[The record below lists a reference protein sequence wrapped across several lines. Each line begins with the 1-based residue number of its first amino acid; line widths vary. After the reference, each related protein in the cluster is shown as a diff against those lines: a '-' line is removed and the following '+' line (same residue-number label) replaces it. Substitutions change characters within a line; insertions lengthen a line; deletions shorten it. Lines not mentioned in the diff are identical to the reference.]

1 MDTMQNNGFGT
12 QMEIGGTAPQP
23 QEVPN
28 LMDMSAQVTTLH
40 ELQGYVGGKI
50 VRLPDFA
57 EGQPLVARV
66 KRPSLLIMAKSGK
79 IPNSLLGAAG
89 ELFTKGGSG
98 ADTDNI
104 RMLSDM
110 YDVCHLIAEAS
121 LIQPTLAEIEGVGL
135 QLTDNQLMALFN
147 YSQVGARA
155 LESFREVKEGT

>member
-1 MDTMQNNGFGT
+1 MDMQNNGFGT
-12 QMEIGGTAPQP
+12 QMEIGGTVPQP

-28 LMDMSAQVTTLH
+28 LTDMSVQVTTLH